1 MASNREKAMEML
13 RSLISQTKDHPELF
27 EHLKTTVS
35 TQLTSMIAD
44 VMEPDPDGGFVVD
57 FFEKPFRGNTA
68 ESIAHQILDSELKEL
83 K

>member
-27 EHLKTTVS
+27 EYLKTTVT
-35 TQLTSMIAD
+35 TQLTSMVAEI
-44 VMEPDPDGGFVVD
+44 MEPDPDGGFKVE
-57 FFEKPFRGNTA
+57 FFEVPFHGNTA
-68 ESIAHQILDSELKEL
+68 EDIAQQILSSELKEL